1 MSRRLLPL
9 IASLLLQGC
18 AHGEELSQRTSASP
32 KQAIVETVADI
43 VTDEKRSVPEKETI
57 KILMLLWRGV
67 TETET
72 AFLED
77 LKTRGY
83 EVRLDPSDTINAER
97 NLKRLKQELHNLN
110 AYPHDYDYVYAS
122 GRLATLIAIEWAQGQ
137 CPILFSGVS
146 RSESVNITGEH
157 TSDREKVSGVA
168 NVEPIRA
175 QLDGLQQ
182 IARVTH
188 LKLDR
193 LAVIVNSDD
202 QSCMDTYNIFEKAC
216 TAQGIELKRFG
227 IARNASGDQL
237 VHAFQ
242 QEEILPSIIMVLG
255 EALTA
260 AQAKVFF
267 EYTRRLKL
275 VTITERADILDQGGC
290 FGIIVD
296 PRSVGIKLAEIL
308 QANRRLNI
316 KMEHIPTQAG
326 SLNLYFNSTVA
337 KEIGLWPKELE
348 DQGLLCV
355 PTSET

>member
-32 KQAIVETVADI
+32 KQTIVETVADI
-43 VTDEKRSVPEKETI
+43 VTDEKRPVPEKETI

-83 EVRLDPSDTINAER
+83 AITSDIINAER
-97 NLKRLKQELHNLN
+97 NLKRLKQELHSFN

-122 GRLATLIAIEWAQGQ
+122 GKLATLLAINWAQGQ
-137 CPILFSGVS
+137 CPILFSGVNHP
-146 RSESVNITGEH
+146 EEVGITGEH

-168 NVEPIRA
+168 SAAPIRV
-175 QLDGLQQ
+175 QLDDLQQ

-193 LAVIVNSDD
+193 LAVIINPED
-202 QSCMDTYNIFEKAC
+202 QSCIDTYNIFERAC
-216 TAQGIELKRFG
+216 TAQGIELKQFG
-227 IARNASGDQL
+227 ITKNVSGDQL

-267 EYTRRLKL
+267 DYTQRLKL
-275 VTITERADILDQGGC
+275 VTITEQADILGQGGC

-296 PRSVGIKLAEIL
+296 PRSIGIKLAEIL
-308 QANRRLNI
+308 QANRRLNV
-316 KMEHIPTQAG
+316 KMEHIPTRVGQHKLLFNPSAID
-326 SLNLYFNSTVA
+326 NL
-337 KEIGLWPKELE
+337 GLSAEQLKQSGFERL
-348 DQGLLCV
+348 
-355 PTSET
+355 

>member
-32 KQAIVETVADI
+32 KQTIVETVTDV
-43 VTDEKRSVPEKETI
+43 VTDEKRPVPEKETI

-83 EVRLDPSDTINAER
+83 EVRLDPSDIINAER

-202 QSCMDTYNIFEKAC
+202 QSCMDTYNTFEKAC
-216 TAQGIELKRFG
+216 TAQGIELKQFG
-227 IARNASGDQL
+227 ITKNVSGDQL

-260 AQAKVFF
+260 AQAEVFF
-267 EYTRRLKL
+267 NYTQRLKL
-275 VTITERADILDQGGC
+275 VTITEQADILGQGGC

-296 PRSVGIKLAEIL
+296 PRSVGMKLAEIL
-308 QANRRLNI
+308 QANRRLNV
-316 KMEHIPTQAG
+316 KMEHIPTQVGQHKLLFNPSAID
-326 SLNLYFNSTVA
+326 NLGVSAEQLKQSGF
-337 KEIGLWPKELE
+337 ERL
-348 DQGLLCV
+348 
-355 PTSET
+355 

>member
-18 AHGEELSQRTSASP
+18 AHGEELSQRTSVSP
-32 KQAIVETVADI
+32 KQTIVETVADI
-43 VTDEKRSVPEKETI
+43 VTDEKRPVPEKESI

-83 EVRLDPSDTINAER
+83 EVQSVPQNTINAECD
-97 NLKRLKQELHNLN
+97 LKRLKQKLHSLN
-110 AYPHDYDYVYAS
+110 AFPHDYDYVYTS

-137 CPILFSGVS
+137 CPILFSGVNHP
-146 RSESVNITGEH
+146 EEVGITGEH
-157 TSDREKVSGVA
+157 TSDREKVSGVVSA
-168 NVEPIRA
+168 APIHI
-175 QLDGLQQ
+175 QLDDLQQ
-182 IARVTH
+182 IARLTH

-193 LAVIVNSDD
+193 LAVIVNPED
-202 QSCMDTYNIFEKAC
+202 QSCINTYYVLEKAC
-216 TAQGIELKRFG
+216 TAQGIELKQFG
-227 IARNASGDQL
+227 ITKNVSGDQL

-267 EYTRRLKL
+267 DYTQRLKL
-275 VTITERADILDQGGC
+275 VTITEQADILGQGGC

-296 PRSVGIKLAEIL
+296 PRSIGIKLAEIL
-308 QANRRLNI
+308 QANRRLNV
-316 KMEHIPTQAG
+316 KMEHIPTQVGQHKLLFNPSAID
-326 SLNLYFNSTVA
+326 NL
-337 KEIGLWPKELE
+337 GLSAEQLKQSGFERL
-348 DQGLLCV
+348 
-355 PTSET
+355 